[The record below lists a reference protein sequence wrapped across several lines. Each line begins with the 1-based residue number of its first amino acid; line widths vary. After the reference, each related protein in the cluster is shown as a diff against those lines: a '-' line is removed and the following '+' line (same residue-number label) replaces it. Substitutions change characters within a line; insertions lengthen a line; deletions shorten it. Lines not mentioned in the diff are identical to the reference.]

1 MIEPG
6 AEILIQPQ
14 PRTDR
19 HRLAGTVTV
28 DGSPAQKRILA
39 CRRMTLEVVAQTMSD
54 PTTGAWEIYGLP
66 QYDEGDFVIIALDES
81 GTYNAEVADYVSQVT
96 GEGI

>member
-1 MIEPG
+1 
-6 AEILIQPQ
+6 
-14 PRTDR
+14 
-19 HRLAGTVTV
+19 
-28 DGSPAQKRILA
+28 
-39 CRRMTLEVVAQTMSD
+39 MSD

>member
-1 MIEPG
+1 MIEIGP
-6 AEILIQPQ
+6 EILIQPQ